1 MSLEEGEPSVK
12 RARLILLQ
20 EPSDGLVRS
29 QNNGKNS
36 FVLGDNDET
45 SFLIGRS
52 EGAGC
57 LVTHVGVS
65 RRHATLNFRMDS
77 VQGATWSVKDLKVC
91 ITYTL
96 LELPRNDVTFWEKW
110 GDLKCF
116 YRKMKN

>member
-1 MSLEEGEPSVK
+1 MSLNGEPSVK
-12 RARLILLQ
+12 RARLTLLQ

-36 FVLGDNDET
+36 FILGDKDEM

-57 LVTHVGVS
+57 LVAHVGVS

-91 ITYTL
+91 NVLHTL
-96 LELPRNDVTFWEKW
+96 MTAQK
-110 GDLKCF
+110 
-116 YRKMKN
+116 